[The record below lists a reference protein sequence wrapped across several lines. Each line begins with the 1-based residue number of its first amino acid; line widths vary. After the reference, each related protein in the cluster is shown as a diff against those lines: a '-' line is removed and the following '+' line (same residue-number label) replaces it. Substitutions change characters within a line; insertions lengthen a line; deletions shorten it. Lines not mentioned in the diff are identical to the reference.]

1 MTERKRKAEPPLLEW
16 LVGGLGA
23 IIFFGMLA
31 VLLGSG
37 LGGSDRPPSI
47 HVETERISAV
57 EGGYV
62 LEFTARNESDVPAAD
77 IAVVAELR
85 AGEETQHREARF
97 DYLPPR
103 SERKGGF
110 FFESDPRAGALELRA
125 DGYNEP

>member
-1 MTERKRKAEPPLLEW
+1 MAGPKRKMTAPLLEW
-16 LVGGLGA
+16 VAGGLGA
-23 IIFFGMLA
+23 VVFFGMLA
-31 VLLGSG
+31 MLLTTG
-37 LGGSDRPPSI
+37 LSSRDSPPSI
-47 HVETERISAV
+47 HVDVEQVTAV

-62 LEFTARNESDVPAAD
+62 LEFTARNESDVTAAD

>member
-1 MTERKRKAEPPLLEW
+1 MAEPKRKSEAPLLEW
-16 LVGGLGA
+16 VVGGLGA

-31 VLLGSG
+31 VLIATGVS
-37 LGGSDRPPSI
+37 SRASPPSI
-47 HVETERISAV
+47 NVEVERVTAV

-62 LEFTARNESDVPAAD
+62 LEFTARNESDVTAAD

-103 SERKGGF
+103 SERQGGF

-125 DGYNEP
+125 EGYNEP